1 MFPWYK
7 RVKEANKMSESQK
20 KILEMLAEGKIS
32 VDDAHRLLSAVGAEE
47 GGHGDAGHRN
57 TSHET
62 ASGIATKVLSGHKYL
77 RVTVTP
83 PEGGTDDKGNLFHEG
98 NVGRVNVRVPM
109 SLIRAGIKLTSL
121 IPSDAL
127 DKANSA
133 LREKGIN
140 FDVRNIKQEDVEEL
154 IDALG
159 DMQIDIE
166 GGKGEKV
173 KVFVE

>member
-1 MFPWYK
+1 ME
-7 RVKEANKMSESQK
+7 REDNKMSENKK
-20 KILEMLAEGKIS
+20 KILEMLAQNKIS
-32 VDDAHRLLSAVGAEE
+32 ADEAYRLLSAIDSEE
-47 GGHGDAGHRN
+47 GGHGNAGHEDTGNKGR
-57 TSHET
+57 E
-62 ASGIATKVLSGHKYL
+62 GKTKPKYL

-83 PEGGTDDKGNLFHEG
+83 SEEAPSAGGNLFKDG

-109 SLIRAGIKLTSL
+109 SLIRAGIKLTAL
-121 IPSDAL
+121 IPPEAL
-127 DKANSA
+127 DKANNA

-140 FDVRNIKQEDVEEL
+140 FDVRNIKSEDIEEL

-159 DMQIDIE
+159 DMQIDVE